1 MIKIIIGMG
10 LGIVLTVFYPDIIP
24 VVKSA
29 FLDSCEK
36 KTEFMKMLSFGP
48 SHDKIGNIDAKW
60 TRIIPQSFYAY
71 LLLLSKREF
80 VQSSNK
86 TA

>member
-29 FLDSCEK
+29 FLDSGARDIVVDQLKEIK
-36 KTEFMKMLSFGP
+36 
-48 SHDKIGNIDAKW
+48 
-60 TRIIPQSFYAY
+60 
-71 LLLLSKREF
+71 
-80 VQSSNK
+80 
-86 TA
+86 